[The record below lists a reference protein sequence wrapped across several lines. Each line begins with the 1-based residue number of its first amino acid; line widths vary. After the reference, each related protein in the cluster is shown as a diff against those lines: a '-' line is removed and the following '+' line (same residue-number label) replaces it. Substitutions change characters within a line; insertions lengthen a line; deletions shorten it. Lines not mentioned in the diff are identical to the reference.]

1 MSLTPAII
9 DAMVQAGCTA
19 AQLAAA
25 MKADL
30 EERTARAARQIPL
43 PKLRVMA
50 LERDGENCAYCSTTE
65 GPFEVDHIVPQIA
78 GGEDILENV
87 IVSCRSCNR
96 AKRDRQGDDWDSL
109 MERRRKDRERKRSS
123 RSGHARNSRD
133 VTVTECDP
141 PHDRYSNP
149 PELSPSE
156 AKASLA
162 PKGKTRKGT
171 RLPDDWQP
179 ETLTGEI
186 ATAVC
191 AWQPGM
197 LERELARFRD
207 YWTAKSGRTAAK
219 QDWQA
224 AWRNWLRNAEE
235 WTHNGTAN
243 RKNTAPRQAGRSPD
257 GFMSALREVADRKP
271 DVSGFEPTGSFS
283 VARLGAC

>member
-1 MSLTPAII
+1 MTVIATAVRHLIAAGVTGNALVTAI
-9 DAMVQAGCTA
+9 
-19 AQLAAA
+19 
-25 MKADL
+25 
-30 EERTARAARQIPL
+30 EEMEIAISQQQPIKVRSANAVRQ
-43 PKLRVMA
+43 
-50 LERDGENCAYCSTTE
+50 ERY
-65 GPFEVDHIVPQIA
+65 
-78 GGEDILENV
+78 
-87 IVSCRSCNR
+87 
-96 AKRDRQGDDWDSL
+96 
-109 MERRRKDRERKRSS
+109 RERHKALQS
-123 RSGHARNSRD
+123 
-133 VTVTECDP
+133 VTCNASNVTP
-141 PHDRYSNP
+141 PNDIYSNP

-162 PKGKTRKGT
+162 PKGKARKGT

-179 ETLTGEI
+179 EALTGEI

-224 AWRNWLRNAEE
+224 AWRNWLRNAEK

-271 DVSGFEPTGSFS
+271 DVSGFEPAGSFS

>member
-1 MSLTPAII
+1 MTIIATAVRHLMAAGVTGEALLCAIEEMEQQQEPVRSKG
-9 DAMVQAGCTA
+9 ALRQARYMA
-19 AQLAAA
+19 R
-25 MKADL
+25 KAS
-30 EERTARAARQIPL
+30 Q
-43 PKLRVMA
+43 
-50 LERDGENCAYCSTTE
+50 
-65 GPFEVDHIVPQIA
+65 
-78 GGEDILENV
+78 
-87 IVSCRSCNR
+87 
-96 AKRDRQGDDWDSL
+96 
-109 MERRRKDRERKRSS
+109 
-123 RSGHARNSRD
+123 
-133 VTVTECDP
+133 TVTNDVNDASDDNDVP
-141 PHDRYSNP
+141 PNDIYSNP

-162 PKGKTRKGT
+162 PKGKARKGT

-179 ETLTGEI
+179 EALTGEI

-271 DVSGFEPTGSFS
+271 DVSGFEPAGSFS

>member
-1 MSLTPAII
+1 MTI
-9 DAMVQAGCTA
+9 TA
-19 AQLAAA
+19 AAVRLMAEKGLSAIDIAEIMEA
-25 MKADL
+25 MAPTRTVNA
-30 EERTARAARQIPL
+30 ERQARYR
-43 PKLRVMA
+43 
-50 LERDGENCAYCSTTE
+50 
-65 GPFEVDHIVPQIA
+65 
-78 GGEDILENV
+78 
-87 IVSCRSCNR
+87 
-96 AKRDRQGDDWDSL
+96 
-109 MERRRKDRERKRSS
+109 ERRKE
-123 RSGHARNSRD
+123 ARNDSN
-133 VTVTECDP
+133 VTRNVTP
-141 PHDRYSNP
+141 PNDIYSNP

-224 AWRNWLRNAEE
+224 AWRNWLRNADE
-235 WTHNGTAN
+235 WTSNGTAN
-243 RKNTAPRQAGRSPD
+243 RKNTAPRQVGRSPD

-271 DVSGFEPTGSFS
+271 DVSGFEPAGSFS